1 MRPWLLSLLI
11 APLLASPAGAA
22 ERSPCSGLGLSLQE
36 MVERMLIG
44 AIRGYLSGEKGPSG
58 CLLIGLL
65 VGLFEGPWPIRPEY
79 RIGLLTGV
87 LGGYTTF
94 STFGL
99 ESFRLANAG
108 EIRLAMLNLV
118 LSCVVGFVA
127 VLIGY
132 RVAER
137 WFSA

>member
-1 MRPWLLSLLI
+1 MLKWILI
-11 APLLASPAGAA
+11 AVGGAVGSVLRYA
-22 ERSPCSGLGLSLQE
+22 VQGWFGDTANTFTARFPWGTF
-36 MVERMLIG
+36 VVNI
-44 AIRGYLSGEKGPSG
+44 SG
-58 CLLIGLL
+58 CLVIGLL
-65 VGLFEGPWPIRPEY
+65 VGLFEGAWPIRAEY

-108 EIRLAMLNLV
+108 EFRLAMLNLV

-127 VLIGY
+127 VWVGY